1 MKNLMIKIFFLT
13 GLQTILFGELPKEL
27 SSSQVMA
34 WEKMEAFVEEI
45 RDGRGMPVDE
55 GIKKAI
61 IVLNLLG
68 YSTVQ
73 SCEGHLDH
81 GLAYPWIAFLPEK
94 DKIESIS
101 KLYEEKEIL
110 CNEAD
115 VIENELIEFNGS
127 KSLFVIEEIQMKFE
141 KKRQEI
147 WNVWDQIN
155 EAKDNLFLPIWSLLE
170 EFYREDSQ
178 LRLVTLILYEDR
190 LIPIGGLC
198 QKRFSKE
205 KQKENLQAFG
215 KELDQFAEFL
225 IQKFRQSQ
233 S

>member
-1 MKNLMIKIFFLT
+1 
-13 GLQTILFGELPKEL
+13 
-27 SSSQVMA
+27 
-34 WEKMEAFVEEI
+34 
-45 RDGRGMPVDE
+45 
-55 GIKKAI
+55 
-61 IVLNLLG
+61 
-68 YSTVQ
+68 
-73 SCEGHLDH
+73 
-81 GLAYPWIAFLPEK
+81 
-94 DKIESIS
+94 
-101 KLYEEKEIL
+101 
-110 CNEAD
+110 
-115 VIENELIEFNGS
+115 
-127 KSLFVIEEIQMKFE
+127 MKFE

-155 EAKDNLFLPIWSLLE
+155 EANENLFLPIWSLLE

-205 KQKENLQAFG
+205 RQKENLEAFG